1 MGALNQCMKK
11 PELMLELLT
20 MISSCTVLKPGW
32 RPSHHFGQVPSP
44 GQWKLS
50 CSSRDPDVENS
61 AAGLVDADMTTVVAT
76 DYDGSRSREHFIQAS
91 FDRPVLIVAVHL
103 GIGDLHGQGWSQE
116 YLDSASIEYSNDEQS
131 WVQVATARIPTMDVI
146 HKHQLSEPIA
156 ARYWRLM
163 KNSNNDS
170 LGRLAISCLQF

>member
-1 MGALNQCMKK
+1 MDAMSREELPEALQRGHALGSAAMGLKQILMENLVAELHHLTEANGLNQCMKK

-91 FDRPVLIVAVHL
+91 FDRPVLIVAMHL

-116 YLDSASIEYSNDEQS
+116 Y
-131 WVQVATARIPTMDVI
+131 
-146 HKHQLSEPIA
+146 
-156 ARYWRLM
+156 
-163 KNSNNDS
+163 
-170 LGRLAISCLQF
+170 